1 MGAAAATKV
10 KVGLDKAATALKSFA
25 KAGGLRGWFGRAIKA
40 GKDLLGI
47 KSKEKGG
54 PITKTGSYLV
64 GEAGP
69 ELVNLS
75 AGSSVVPNKY
85 MGGMQEGQFGTVD
98 TASIVAAINSLKAD
112 LNAIKYNTGTTSD
125 GVNRIKIGA
134 AA

>member
-1 MGAAAATKV
+1 MV
-10 KVGLDKAATALKSFA
+10 VG
-25 KAGGLRGWFGRAIKA
+25 
-40 GKDLLGI
+40 
-47 KSKEKGG
+47 SKESGG
-54 PITKTGSYLV
+54 PIRKTGSYLV

-85 MGGMQEGQFGTVD
+85 MGGMQEGQFGSVD
-98 TASIVAAINSLKAD
+98 TESIVAAINSLKAD
-112 LNAIKYNTGTTSD
+112 LNAIKANTGTTSE